1 MKILKI
7 IKVIFFLI
15 IYFSLFNCGYQPL
28 LNKEN
33 QNFSI
38 VKFNFEGNKRL
49 GGLLKNNF
57 ISVKKEENLLV
68 LNVKSLKKTTIA
80 DKSQTGKIITYTLT
94 VEFDVSAINI
104 SEDIIFSKVYTKTRN
119 YPASDVHIDTL
130 NNEKKLVEELIES
143 IANELQIEL
152 NSIYQK

>member
-49 GGLLKNNF
+49 GVLLKNNF

-80 DKSQTGKIITYTLT
+80 DKSQTGKIITYMLT
-94 VEFDVSAINI
+94 VEFDVSATNI

-143 IANELQIEL
+143 IANQLQIEL

>member
-1 MKILKI
+1 MKILRK
-7 IKVIFFLI
+7 IKVILCIFV
-15 IYFSLFNCGYQPL
+15 YFSLFSCGYQPL

-49 GGLLKNNF
+49 GGLFKNNF
-57 ISVKKEENLLV
+57 INVKKDENLLA
-68 LNVKSLKKTTIA
+68 LNVKSSKKTTIA
-80 DKSQTGKIITYTLT
+80 DKNQTGKIITYTLAL
-94 VEFDVSAINI
+94 EFDVTATNM
-104 SEDIIFSKVYTKTRN
+104 SEDIVFSKVYTKTRN

-130 NNEKKLVEELIES
+130 NNEKKLVEDLIEA
-143 IANELQIEL
+143 IANELLIEL